1 MRTQY
6 FCSDAR
12 RKQEVA
18 KSESGLNGIDYLEVL
33 DQDYVAM
40 LGEEAAEPLRQRTL
54 LVRCLKP
61 APAEL
66 GRNAA
71 AAPDRVPTLDLRPAR

>member
-6 FCSDAR
+6 FCLDAR

-18 KSESGLNGIDYLEVL
+18 KSGSGLNGIDYLEVL
-33 DQDYVAM
+33 DQDYVAL
-40 LGEEAAEPLRQRTL
+40 LGEVAALPLRQRTL

-61 APAEL
+61 LPAGLDGDDVLIVGGVRITARAP
-66 GRNAA
+66 
-71 AAPDRVPTLDLRPAR
+71 